1 MSDLIPGTAAS
12 LLMHGTI
19 TSHTNLAGDGEPH
32 LHPAVQEF
40 FHALPPS
47 LREPFIG
54 YCAESALV
62 SDELF
67 GLDRQRADGR
77 TITLDEAAPHFEGA
91 ALVARKIRP
100 HGDPEH
106 GTEAEVCR
114 SCTALLDRL
123 GIDVLHGEG

>member
-1 MSDLIPGTAAS
+1 MSDTVPGTAAS
-12 LLMHGTI
+12 LLVQGTI
-19 TSHTNLAGDGEPH
+19 TSQTNLTGDGEPR

-40 FHALPPS
+40 FDALPPS

-67 GLDRQRADGR
+67 GLDRKRADGR

-123 GIDVLHGEG
+123 GIDVLHGEA

>member
-1 MSDLIPGTAAS
+1 MSDLVPGTAAS
-12 LLMHGTI
+12 LLIRGTI
-19 TSHTNLAGDGEPH
+19 VSHTNLTGDGEPH

-40 FHALPPS
+40 LDGLPPA

-67 GLDRQRADGR
+67 GLDRQRDDGR
-77 TITLDEAAPHFEGA
+77 TVTLDEAAPHFAGA

-106 GTEAEVCR
+106 GTEADVCR
-114 SCTALLDRL
+114 SCSALLDRL
-123 GIDVLHGEG
+123 GVTILRDQA